1 MKNLPVGTAAGLFA
15 IALSFG
21 LVGCGSDADTS
32 ATTTTSATSETGTA
46 TATPSPAA
54 DDDDTINEYIVDSG
68 IAETPIKPGEPGTP
82 TFDFPLPPQWADAGE
97 ATPEWAYGAIV
108 YDNPADPNDPPDMYA
123 IASKLTGNVDT
134 AKIFEYAPEQL
145 EDMAEFKPLAEPA
158 RGKLGG
164 FDAISFAGTYKNEG
178 QTRFVAQK
186 TVVVPA
192 ADGVF
197 VLQLNA
203 DSPETEQN
211 AVLDALEVIDEQTTI
226 TPPS

>member
-1 MKNLPVGTAAGLFA
+1 MQNLPVGPAAGLFV

-21 LVGCGSDADTS
+21 LVGCGSDADTA

-54 DDDDTINEYIVDSG
+54 DDDDTINEYVTESD

-82 TFDFPLPPQWADAGE
+82 TFNFPIPPGWRDAGE

-108 YDNPADPNDPPDMYA
+108 YDTPKDPNDPPDMYA
-123 IASKLTGNVDT
+123 IASKLTGNVDQ
-134 AKIFEYAPEQL
+134 AKILEYAPEQL

-158 RGKLGG
+158 KGKFGG
-164 FDAISFAGTYKNEG
+164 FDALSYAGTFMNDG
-178 QTRFVAQK
+178 QKRFVAQK

-192 ADGVF
+192 SDGLF

-203 DSPETEQN
+203 DSPEAEQN
-211 AVLDALEVIDEQTTI
+211 AVLDAIKVIDEQTTI